1 MSLNITSE
9 CWILTMFI
17 REDGQRFLLGSGNFA
32 FKDSQQHFAADSILS
47 DIVDVQGGDGSY
59 IVGQVQRTLPQDFDG
74 YIGDASCSKT
84 QIETLRRQFIAFFQ
98 KNHTF
103 EAIYVFP
110 DGSAI
115 RRQRGFVVEAP
126 EVRELYQV
134 FPEYHVALNFEDVNY
149 YSYDEDEDGNEIY
162 SQSATVALYGAVG
175 GGLVWDEKGVVWN
188 AGGSEWDGGP
198 NGTTTLN
205 IRSITTIYPLW
216 TLTGR
221 SEYPQLYNATTGTTI
236 RYDGIVRQGQTL
248 EIDMLRKTAKLDGAN
263 VLSRISG
270 EWVSFAPGINRMRYD
285 ADNDYAPNSKIEW
298 AEVVA

>member
-1 MSLNITSE
+1 MSLDVTSE

-17 REDGQRFLLGSGNFA
+17 REDGERFLLGSGNYA
-32 FKDSQQHFAADSILS
+32 FKDNQQHFAADSILS

-59 IVGQVQRTLPQDFDG
+59 LVGQVRRTLPQDFDG
-74 YIGDASCSKT
+74 YIGDASCSKA

-110 DGSAI
+110 NGTAI
-115 RRQRGFVVEAP
+115 RRQRGFIVEAA

-175 GGLVWDEKGVVWN
+175 GGLVWDDKGVVWN
-188 AGGSEWDGGP
+188 SGGSEWDGGP
-198 NGTTTLN
+198 NGTATLN
-205 IRSITTIYPLW
+205 IRSIVTIYPLW

-248 EIDMLRKTAKLDGAN
+248 EIDMLRRTAKLDGAN

-270 EWVSFAPGINRMRYD
+270 EWVSFAPGVNRMRYD
-285 ADNDYAPNSKIEW
+285 AENDYAPNSKIEW
-298 AEVVA
+298 SEVVA